1 MNGSGFVCVRLEREL
16 EQVRARGY
24 HLPMHA
30 LLSMLLTN
38 LLLIIA
44 GYLAGSLPFSV
55 WLTRM
60 RGRDVRAVGDGNPGA
75 VNAFKAAGPVVGVVA
90 LLLDFLKGALPVAAA
105 CWLVGLRG
113 WWLTPVI
120 LAPVLGHML
129 PLFARFRGGKA
140 LAVTFGVWT
149 GVTLWEAPCVLGAT
163 LMLGKVLLRSKQ
175 NACIVLLGMSV
186 LVLYVVAR
194 YRSLPLSL
202 AALLCALL
210 VSWRHR
216 RELVD
221 G

>member
-1 MNGSGFVCVRLEREL
+1 M
-16 EQVRARGY
+16 
-24 HLPMHA
+24 
-30 LLSMLLTN
+30 MLRC
-38 LLLIIA
+38 LLLVIV

-60 RGRDVRAVGDGNPGA
+60 GDRDVRAVGDGNPGA
-75 VNAFKAAGPVVGVVA
+75 VNVFKAAGAAVGIAA

-105 CWLVGLRG
+105 YWLVGLRG

-120 LAPVLGHML
+120 LAPVIGHMF
-129 PLFARFRGGKA
+129 PLFLRFRGGKA

-149 GVTLWEAPCVLGAT
+149 GVTLWEAPCVLGAA
-163 LMLGKVLLRSKQ
+163 LLLGKLVLRWEQDAYS
-175 NACIVLLGMSV
+175 VLLGMNV

-202 AALLCALL
+202 AALLCAVL

-216 RELVD
+216 RELA
-221 G
+221 GQ